1 MGKAKSSYAARR
13 VPTSANNS
21 LIQLSQVEGI
31 KGIKGS
37 ERAYLEPLDTGRL
50 SLGFAAFVAQRRKN
64 AGFPL
69 TPLVAQSIRPFSPLS
84 LPFKP
89 FKPLGSGAC
98 ETSVL

>member
-31 KGIKGS
+31 KGS
-37 ERAYLEPLDTGRL
+37 ERAYLEPLDKGRL